1 MSNNIKNLQQQLYD
15 LGYLTGPKA
24 VDGIIGK
31 NTRAAIAKAEADG
44 YSIDNNKLSK
54 KSTDPFS
61 ETREKVFSFVN
72 KARANEEKVLPKVK
86 APYDY
91 TDAQKKTHDVY
102 AKQQE
107 LYNLGYLTGDFEK
120 AVDGKWGKKSQAAL
134 DAAKKDGY
142 FSDKPTKSSELL
154 NKLQK
159 LSDINVKDM
168 SEEDALKTARSA
180 GYVVNSKGDVVKGK
194 VSTNN
199 AWQYAP
205 IVGQAGL
212 AYHSA
217 INKTSG
223 NTIPYNYKHYEDLD
237 KDLTKGEEFKSAM
250 KKATEGL
257 YGKNELDS
265 AAAELADLDLST
277 EEGKK
282 RAKELAPI
290 LNKYVFKNTK
300 DPKSMQDQLRLRYDQ
315 LHIYRTG
322 SWKDQKY
329 GSFMPNP
336 DYQAP
341 RATKEG
347 LITFTYSDPKL
358 RKRQQENVKGFYENE
373 KLYNEL
379 SKDAKGNYIPVHGDI
394 KYSFNNYSVQK
405 KQPDGSGSWLERY
418 DLTGDEMDPFKNT
431 VIIGDTIY
439 SNTKPSATKISKGQ
453 PSMDA
458 IETIKEYFKSFIK

>member
-1 MSNNIKNLQQQLYD
+1 
-15 LGYLTGPKA
+15 
-24 VDGIIGK
+24 
-31 NTRAAIAKAEADG
+31 
-44 YSIDNNKLSK
+44 
-54 KSTDPFS
+54 
-61 ETREKVFSFVN
+61 
-72 KARANEEKVLPKVK
+72 
-86 APYDY
+86 
-91 TDAQKKTHDVY
+91 
-102 AKQQE
+102 
-107 LYNLGYLTGDFEK
+107 
-120 AVDGKWGKKSQAAL
+120 
-134 DAAKKDGY
+134 
-142 FSDKPTKSSELL
+142 
-154 NKLQK
+154 
-159 LSDINVKDM
+159 M

-205 IVGQAGL
+205 FIGQAGL

-223 NTIPYNYKHYEDLD
+223 NTIPYNYKHYEDID

-250 KKATEGL
+250 KKATQGL
-257 YGKNELDS
+257 FGKNELDS

-282 RAKELAPI
+282 RAKELTPI
-290 LNKYVFKNTK
+290 LNKYVFKGTK

-379 SKDAKGNYIPVHGDI
+379 SKDAKGNYIPVYGDVEN
-394 KYSFNNYSVQK
+394 SFNNYSVQK
-405 KQPDGSGSWLERY
+405 KRPDGSGSWLERY

-439 SNTKPSATKISKGQ
+439 SNTRPSTTKISKGQ